1 MIDYYHQKTHFLNHR
16 TWLLFVISKGDMTCH
31 AIEKQ
36 NFIWVKFGA
45 AAFLYRLSIC
55 YCKYY
60 ILLKNH
66 HDLVKNNLPLFF
78 FHAEALD
85 DRQRYIN
92 FSLRFFALWGVE
104 IIVLLLLAAGNPLQ
118 PNGWLL
124 FRLRGGLQPAS
135 KWGLS
140 SPLAASKFFFE
151 GRDFT
156 GLLQRFHF
164 QFSTRIRSHNLK
176 FQ

>member
-1 MIDYYHQKTHFLNHR
+1 
-16 TWLLFVISKGDMTCH
+16 MTCH

-92 FSLRFFALWGVE
+92 FSLRFFALWGSKLLFCFC
-104 IIVLLLLAAGNPLQ
+104 LLLEIHFSQ
-118 PNGWLL
+118 TDD
-124 FRLRGGLQPAS
+124 
-135 KWGLS
+135 S
-140 SPLAASKFFFE
+140 SFGCAAASKRPQNEASRPRQRLLNFFFE
-151 GRDFT
+151 GRDFI
-156 GLLQRFHF
+156 GLKLQRFHF
-164 QFSTRIRSHNLK
+164 QSSTRIRSHILK

>member
-55 YCKYY
+55 YYKYY
-60 ILLKNH
+60 ILLKNR

-78 FHAEALD
+78 FQRWSFRRQAEIYKL
-85 DRQRYIN
+85 
-92 FSLRFFALWGVE
+92 FSKILCTLGVE

-124 FRLRGGLQPAS
+124 FRLRGGLQAAS

-140 SPLAASKFFFE
+140 SPLAASKLFFW
-151 GRDFT
+151 RP
-156 GLLQRFHF
+156 GLYW
-164 QFSTRIRSHNLK
+164 S
-176 FQ
+176 

>member
-92 FSLRFFALWGVE
+92 FSLRFFALWGSKLLFCFC
-104 IIVLLLLAAGNPLQ
+104 LLLEIHFSQTDDSSFVARRPPSGLKMRPLV
-118 PNGWLL
+118 PVSG
-124 FRLRGGLQPAS
+124 F
-135 KWGLS
+135 
-140 SPLAASKFFFE
+140 
-151 GRDFT
+151 
-156 GLLQRFHF
+156 
-164 QFSTRIRSHNLK
+164 
-176 FQ
+176 